1 MGKTRL
7 ARVYPSSHP
16 KQSECHAHWAVQTQ
30 APVPPKREGRRPNL
44 SLKSLRYSLSA
55 SLGQSLCR
63 PVLARTERRSGIHSR
78 GPGGVGDVVRIDVP
92 IAARFRS
99 EDPNIPAIIEHRKG
113 VN

>member
-30 APVPPKREGRRPNL
+30 APVPPKREGRRPKL
-44 SLKSLRYSLSA
+44 SLKSFRYSLSA
-55 SLGQSLCR
+55 ALGQSQCR

-78 GPGGVGDVVRIDVP
+78 GPGGVGDVVRID
-92 IAARFRS
+92 FT
-99 EDPNIPAIIEHRKG
+99 IPARLLCRDSAMLIL
-113 VN
+113 N